1 MNGPQKNSRLNNL
14 REGDHGRFWEYVDV
28 GWLVLG
34 LVDRVS
40 SAAVLFV
47 MAPWVVFPD
56 KVDVVVECERTVA
69 VCCIVLLA
77 DTAEDALLILDPLL
91 SGIWAVD
98 VEFDEI
104 RVAKLFEEDSKGV
117 ADRNG
122 ANIGAA
128 TDDVDELV
136 TADNEFVASVIVN
149 WITSTIQRNPRSIV
163 V

>member
-47 MAPWVVFPD
+47 M
-56 KVDVVVECERTVA
+56 ECERTVA